1 MDHTVAA
8 LSNNRGA
15 TLIIGLLTLVLL
27 TLIGIAA
34 TSTSRMEVQIAG
46 NDKMFK
52 EAFYASEFGLT
63 NGENTLEALLSRV
76 DLDEGSVPGHY
87 GQDTQP
93 AWHDLLWNSTD
104 SVQVPAGDMP
114 DDMRVAARPRYTIEE
129 RRFTRDSLTTG
140 IGAPTG
146 IYQFNVSARGVGSN
160 PTSEVVLETVYARRF
175 N

>member
-15 TLIIGLLTLVLL
+15 TLVIGLLTLVLL

-52 EAFYASEFGLT
+52 EAFYAAEFGLT

-76 DLDEGSVPGHY
+76 DLDEGSIPGHY
-87 GQDTQP
+87 GQGAQDP
-93 AWHDLLWNSTD
+93 WYELHWDNTD
-104 SVQVPAGDMP
+104 SVQVPAVDMP
-114 DDMRVAARPRYTIEE
+114 NDMRVALRPRYTIEE

-140 IGAPTG
+140 IGVPTG
-146 IYQFNVSARGVGSN
+146 IYQFNVSARGVGTN
-160 PTSEVVLETVYARRF
+160 ATSEVVLETVYAKRF

>member
-52 EAFYASEFGLT
+52 EAFYAAEFGLT
-63 NGENTLEALLSRV
+63 NGENTLEELLSRV

-87 GQDTQP
+87 GQGTQDPWRP
-93 AWHDLLWNSTD
+93 ARMGQHRFR
-104 SVQVPAGDMP
+104 AGAS
-114 DDMRVAARPRYTIEE
+114 RRYAQRYAGGLAAALYH
-129 RRFTRDSLTTG
+129 
-140 IGAPTG
+140 
-146 IYQFNVSARGVGSN
+146 
-160 PTSEVVLETVYARRF
+160 
-175 N
+175 